1 MMMIIIDV
9 ANIAPSGAGMGV
21 GGWRGGGWTRRN
33 TGLVRSRKV
42 TYLGTKEPSG
52 SVVGETAHTERIWEH
67 DYQAGL
73 SIDIFFRAFRF
84 CQ

>member
-1 MMMIIIDV
+1 MQVWGSGDG
-9 ANIAPSGAGMGV
+9 GAG
-21 GGWRGGGWTRRN
+21 GGGRGWTGRN

-42 TYLGTKEPSG
+42 TYLGTKETSG